1 MLKYF
6 TKFDTQAEY
15 DEAKYE
21 LDYPNVSIVASALIY
36 EETMPTPPT
45 PQIFSGLTVYYNIS
59 NTSNEVTLFNG
70 GGGSS
75 SSESG
80 GDSSSES
87 GGGGVL
93 PEGMIVDGVDET
105 PVNTWRFSTSGQH
118 IVQYS
123 FNNPRIPQ
131 MFLNN
136 TNGNLAEI
144 TRIEIGD
151 AITVIEDAYAGEGV
165 FKSNYSLTSVTIGSD
180 VSYIGDCAF
189 NYCDNLESVTV
200 NVTTPPTLFYD
211 NAFDYTNDC
220 PIYVPSESLFDY
232 QQSWYKYED
241 RLEAIQ

>member
-21 LDYPNVSIVASALIY
+21 LDYPNVSIVASSVTY
-36 EETMPTPPT
+36 TETMPTPPT
-45 PQIFSGLTVYYNIS
+45 PQMFSGLTVYYNIS
-59 NTSNEVTLFNG
+59 DSSNEVTLFNG

-75 SSESG
+75 SSDSG
-80 GDSSSES
+80 GGSSES
-87 GGGGVL
+87 GGGSVL
-93 PEGMIVDGVDET
+93 PDGMIVDGVDET

-123 FNNPRIPQ
+123 FNNNRIPQ

-136 TNGNLAEI
+136 TNNSLAEI

-151 AITVIEDAYAGEGV
+151 AITAIDDAYAGEGV
-165 FKSNYSLTSVTIGSD
+165 FKSNYSLTSVTIGSGIT
-180 VSYIGDCAF
+180 YIGDCAF
-189 NYCDNLESVTV
+189 HYCSSLENVTV
-200 NVTTPPTLFYD
+200 NPTTPPTLFHD
-211 NAFDYTNDC
+211 NAFDDTNDC

-232 QQSWYKYED
+232 QQSWWKYED